1 MLPHYWGPGGILR
14 SFPMSVT
21 IIPPQPKITPP
32 QSSTAPAPPPWRRN
46 AAATPGRLRLFFGA
60 VCLSIFVLWLAA
72 AGSIART
79 RQAIQTIG
87 KDAVPS
93 IVAAQQIRANMADMD
108 ASTANVFIGS
118 GDNVLVK
125 NQYDADRAKAN
136 DNLILAAQNIT
147 YGDAERGPILTLTND
162 LETYSGLVKAA
173 RTKGR
178 PYGIKDLRAASA
190 LMHGEMIPAAD
201 ALDKAN
207 FDHLND
213 AYTAARASAAGRQ
226 IALYFF
232 GALVLAVLLAAQ
244 VYLARRTHR
253 LVSLP
258 LALATV
264 VLVGYV
270 LWLSGALAYENE
282 QLRATKAD
290 CFDSIHALWKAK
302 SVAYDANGD
311 ESLYLLGLPPSE
323 EAVYDQSFHAKA
335 AQLAGVPVTPAL
347 VASCEAGTVPTFPG
361 DLGVELRN
369 ITFVGEHTAA
379 VDTLRNWGAY
389 MALDAQIRTLE
400 TTGHHAEAV
409 ALCTGTAPGQSDYA
423 FGQFDDALD
432 RTLGINQDH
441 FDGTVARAFS
451 GLRPLP
457 IASALAALLIVL
469 LTWLG
474 IAPRLR
480 EYQG

>member
-1 MLPHYWGPGGILR
+1 
-14 SFPMSVT
+14 MSVT
-21 IIPPQPKITPP
+21 ITPP
-32 QSSTAPAPPPWRRN
+32 QSNTTPALPPWRTK
-46 AAATPGRLRLFFGA
+46 AAATPGRLWLFFGA
-60 VCLSIFVLWLAA
+60 VCLSVFVLWLVA

-79 RQAIQTIG
+79 RQAIQTVG

-125 NQYDADRAKAN
+125 TQYDKDRADAN

-147 YGDAERGPILTLTND
+147 YGNAERGPILTLTND

-190 LMHGEMIPAAD
+190 LMHTEMIPAAD

-207 FDHLND
+207 FDHLNE

-226 IALYFF
+226 IGLYFF
-232 GALVLAVLLAAQ
+232 GALVLAVLLATQ
-244 VYLARRTHR
+244 VYLARRTR
-253 LVSLP
+253 RVLSLP

-264 VLVGYV
+264 VLVGFI
-270 LWLSGALAYENE
+270 LWLSASLAYENE
-282 QLRATKAD
+282 QLRAAKAD

-323 EAVYDQSFHAKA
+323 EAGYDQSFHVKA

-347 VASCEAGTVPTFPG
+347 VASCASGTVPTFPG

-369 ITFVGEHTAA
+369 ITFVGEHDAA
-379 VDTLRNWGAY
+379 VDTLRNWGSY
-389 MALDAQIRTLE
+389 MALDARIRTLE

-409 ALCTGTAPGQSDYA
+409 TLCTGTAPGQSDYA
-423 FGQFDDALD
+423 FGQFDDALG
-432 RTLGINQDH
+432 RTLGINQTQ
-441 FDGTVARAFS
+441 FNQTVARAFA

-457 IASALAALLIVL
+457 FVSAAAALLIIV

-474 IAPRLR
+474 IAPRLH
-480 EYQG
+480 EYRG

>member
-1 MLPHYWGPGGILR
+1 
-14 SFPMSVT
+14 MSLT
-21 IIPPQPKITPP
+21 MTPS
-32 QSSTAPAPPPWRRN
+32 QLNTVPAPLPWRTK
-46 AAATPGRLRLFFGA
+46 AAATPGRLWLAFGA
-60 VCLSIFVLWLAA
+60 VCLSVFVLWLVA
-72 AGSIART
+72 AGSIVHT
-79 RQAIQTIG
+79 RQAIQTVG

-93 IVAAQQIRANMADMD
+93 IVAAQEIRAHMADMD

-118 GDNVLVK
+118 GDNVSVK
-125 NQYDADRAKAN
+125 NQYDADRAAAN

-213 AYTAARASAAGRQ
+213 AYAAARGMAGETQ
-226 IALYFF
+226 IGLYFT
-232 GALVLAVLLAAQ
+232 GALVLAALLAAQ
-244 VYLARRTHR
+244 IYLARRTRR

-282 QLRATKAD
+282 QLRAAKAD

-311 ESLYLLGLPPSE
+311 ESLFLLGLPPSE

-369 ITFVGEHTAA
+369 ITFVGEHDAA
-379 VDTLRNWGAY
+379 VDTLRNWGGY

-409 ALCTGTAPGQSDYA
+409 TLCTGTAPGQSDYA
-423 FGQFDDALD
+423 FGQFDTALG
-432 RTLGINQDH
+432 RTLGINQTQ
-441 FDGTVARAFS
+441 FDLTVARAFA

-457 IASALAALLIVL
+457 VVSVVAALLIVL

-474 IAPRLR
+474 LAPRLR

>member
-1 MLPHYWGPGGILR
+1 
-14 SFPMSVT
+14 MSVT
-21 IIPPQPKITPP
+21 ITPP
-32 QSSTAPAPPPWRRN
+32 LPSTAPAPPPWRTK
-46 AAATPGRLRLFFGA
+46 AAATPGRLWLYFGA
-60 VCLSIFVLWLAA
+60 VCLCVLLLWLVA

-79 RQAIQTIG
+79 RQAIQTVG

-93 IVAAQQIRANMADMD
+93 IVAAQQIRADMADMD

-147 YGDAERGPILTLTND
+147 YGDAERRPILTLTND

-213 AYTAARASAAGRQ
+213 AYAAARGMAGETQ
-226 IALYFF
+226 IGLYFT
-232 GALVLAVLLAAQ
+232 GALVLAVLLATQ
-244 VYLARRTHR
+244 IYLARRTHR

-282 QLRATKAD
+282 QLRAAKAD
-290 CFDSIHALWKAK
+290 CFDSIHALWKARAT
-302 SVAYDANGD
+302 AYDANGD
-311 ESLYLLGLPPSE
+311 ESLYLLGLPPSN
-323 EAVYDQSFHAKA
+323 EAIYDQSFHAKA
-335 AQLAGVPVTPAL
+335 AQLAGVPVTDAL

-389 MALDAQIRTLE
+389 MALDSRIRTLE

-423 FGQFDDALD
+423 FEQFDDALG
-432 RTLGINQDH
+432 RTLGINQAQ
-441 FDGTVARAFS
+441 FDSTVARAFS
-451 GLRPLP
+451 GLRPL
-457 IASALAALLIVL
+457 SFVSVAALLLVII